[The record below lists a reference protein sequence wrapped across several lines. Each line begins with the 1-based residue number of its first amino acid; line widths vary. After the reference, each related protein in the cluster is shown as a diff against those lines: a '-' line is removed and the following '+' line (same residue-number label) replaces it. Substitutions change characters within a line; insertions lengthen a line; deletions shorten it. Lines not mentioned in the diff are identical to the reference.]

1 MLLQLA
7 SGNCL
12 NEWNKKE
19 ALILGNKISEVTN
32 QCPSNNKV
40 KLVGSWYYFFAPYL
54 SRIFTIVRMTVF
66 YHLTVTVTVHN
77 SSRWDFGIWKE
88 NSVFF
93 NFCVKCFSSEKNI
106 DELEITYQTYK
117 GITKLQ
123 NIITFNNLS
132 IAPIKSSIF

>member
-19 ALILGNKISEVTN
+19 ALILGNIISEVTN
-32 QCPSNNKV
+32 QCPTNNKV

-66 YHLTVTVTVHN
+66 YHLTVTVTVTVHN

-106 DELEITYQTYK
+106 DELEITWKKKKELYHKNVDK
-117 GITKLQ
+117 GL
-123 NIITFNNLS
+123 NL
-132 IAPIKSSIF
+132 KNSSVIN